1 MRLQAEGEV
10 SNFVEGLGPGQL
22 VGRQAL
28 AAVNYGDIQLSICER
43 RGNVEV
49 EVIRARNLMSKPGA
63 RMLPCKCA
71 LAIFLL
77 FLSIPLLVSLPFFA
91 SFFF

>member
-77 FLSIPLLVSLPFFA
+77 FLSIPLHFFYA
-91 SFFF
+91 FL